1 MTEIALITGASS
13 GLGREFAM
21 QISRSEERPQEIWA
35 VARRENRLEELQKL
49 CGIPVR
55 PIPLDLTRQE
65 SIRKLEELLQKEKP
79 VIRILVNAAGFGK
92 IGRYSEISR
101 EDTDRMIDL
110 NCRAAVDV
118 TLLSLPYMR
127 RGGRILEICSTSAF
141 SAFSL
146 PERVR
151 RFQIF
156 SLPLQPCPAGG
167 TLRRG
172 HPGHRRLSLLDQ
184 KYGVYPQ
191 SKRHRGRRGCPP
203 FSPLPPAGRPW

>member
-79 VIRILVNAAGFGK
+79 VIRILVNAAGIQSRHPCEQFPIADWNRVLEVNLTAPFVLSQMAAK
-92 IGRYSEISR
+92 EFLKKEADIPRFPGRTR
-101 EDTDRMIDL
+101 T
-110 NCRAAVDV
+110 
-118 TLLSLPYMR
+118 
-127 RGGRILEICSTSAF
+127 G
-141 SAFSL
+141 
-146 PERVR
+146 
-151 RFQIF
+151 
-156 SLPLQPCPAGG
+156 
-167 TLRRG
+167 
-172 HPGHRRLSLLDQ
+172 
-184 KYGVYPQ
+184 
-191 SKRHRGRRGCPP
+191 
-203 FSPLPPAGRPW
+203 

>member
-101 EDTDRMIDL
+101 EDTDRPLWMSPCSLSPI
-110 NCRAAVDV
+110 CAGAAGSWRSA
-118 TLLSLPYMR
+118 LLRL
-127 RGGRILEICSTSAF
+127 
-141 SAFSL
+141 FSL
-146 PERVR
+146 FP
-151 RFQIF
+151 
-156 SLPLQPCPAGG
+156 
-167 TLRRG
+167 T
-172 HPGHRRLSLLDQ
+172 
-184 KYGVYPQ
+184 
-191 SKRHRGRRGCPP
+191 
-203 FSPLPPAGRPW
+203 